1 MSETKPEQAVLTAS
15 SPSATGTT
23 STQEPLAASESIASS
38 TPTASPA
45 PASTATAT
53 TATTGT
59 STSEKD
65 TSSSTGASNSTTKDN
80 EKDQEQEKSKSNEP
94 PQVVPASAIHGGRET
109 SDKVLYVGNLDKSI
123 TEDILKQYFQVAGQI
138 SEVKIMVDKKNS
150 HVNYAFV
157 EYLKTHDAKV
167 ALQTLNGIQ
176 IENNRVKINWAF
188 QSQQNLNDENTFN
201 LFVGDLNVDV
211 DDEALRNIFKDF
223 PTYIQAHVMWDMQT
237 GRSRGYGFVSFGD
250 KEQAQNAMNTL
261 QGKEISGRPVRINWA
276 TKRENNNNNNGSR
289 RGAGYRG
296 NNNYNSNHNNYNYG
310 GSNSRG
316 NSMMPP
322 LPPSSMPMSMTL
334 DSMVPGLQ
342 TQPQGMQIGAG
353 QMPQGVMG
361 GPPPPHMQQQQQ
373 QQQQQRQQGQRP
385 NTPMVPPPVNPQAID
400 DMIRRAPPGVTTAY
414 IGNIP
419 HFATEADLIPLLQN
433 FGFILDFSYY
443 PEKGCCFIKYDTHE
457 QAAVCIVAL
466 ANFNFQGRNLR
477 TGWGKERN
485 AYIPPQPQPQPP
497 QQAGMAPVMM
507 GVADAQ
513 QMQQP
518 PAQQPQDPQ
527 SQ

>member
-1 MSETKPEQAVLTAS
+1 MSEAKPEQAGLPAT
-15 SPSATGTT
+15 SPSAADPAT
-23 STQEPLAASESIASS
+23 TQESLAASESIASS
-38 TPTASPA
+38 TPATSPA
-45 PASTATAT
+45 PASTAGT
-53 TATTGT
+53 TTTTTTSATGT
-59 STSEKD
+59 STSEKN
-65 TSSSTGASNSTTKDN
+65 TSSSTSTNEN
-80 EKDQEQEKSKSNEP
+80 EKEKSKSSEP

-109 SDKVLYVGNLDKSI
+109 SDRVLYVGNLDKSI

-276 TKRENNNNNNGSR
+276 TKRENNKNNNNGPR

-296 NNNYNSNHNNYNYG
+296 NNNYNYNNNNNSNQYG

-342 TQPQGMQIGAG
+342 TQPQGMQIGGG

-361 GPPPPHMQQQQQ
+361 GPPPPPHM

-385 NTPMVPPPVNPQAID
+385 TTPMVPPPPVNPQAID

-485 AYIPPQPQPQPP
+485 TFMPPQPQPQPH
-497 QQAGMAPVMM
+497 QAGMAPVMM